1 MDDVKRGIPFTEN
14 GHSYFKYQSFNNFLK
29 RSKSWDLPKAKTQKM
44 LEDIFKAKEEVLKLE
59 KKSMRIWKIE
69 TVNVDKPIIT
79 ENTMKEPA
87 FK

>member
-1 MDDVKRGIPFTEN
+1 
-14 GHSYFKYQSFNNFLK
+14 
-29 RSKSWDLPKAKTQKM
+29 M
-44 LEDIFKAKEEVLKLE
+44 LEDIFKAKEEVLKLD

>member
-1 MDDVKRGIPFTEN
+1 
-14 GHSYFKYQSFNNFLK
+14 
-29 RSKSWDLPKAKTQKM
+29 M

-59 KKSMRIWKIE
+59 KKSMRIWKID